1 MGASFTLIG
10 MSARSAASA
19 DGPPGCRGF
28 CASAVHSVATGSQ
41 LAEQARSEGP
51 ERIVQQ
57 AQMTGGMGSRPMDG
71 GTGKG
76 RPGHRSRHPRARR
89 SAQATEGNQVPQP
102 LVSSAQGPAATMAM
116 RSPRS
121 LRAWAIGFRPW
132 RGTPARRRRT
142 PAVPRPRGGGCC
154 SRTHATCCGGSGS
167 RTQRRSRA
175 TSARPAVPRRPSW
188 VS

>member
-41 LAEQARSEGP
+41 LAEQVCSEGP

-71 GTGKG
+71 GTGRG
-76 RPGHRSRHPRARR
+76 DLGIARAILALVDRPKRR
-89 SAQATEGNQVPQP
+89 KATK
-102 LVSSAQGPAATMAM
+102 S
-116 RSPRS
+116 RSP
-121 LRAWAIGFRPW
+121 
-132 RGTPARRRRT
+132 
-142 PAVPRPRGGGCC
+142 
-154 SRTHATCCGGSGS
+154 
-167 RTQRRSRA
+167 
-175 TSARPAVPRRPSW
+175 
-188 VS
+188 